1 MVIEALIL
9 IFCYTAVYI
18 ALQEAATPKL
28 LCLQFEPHPIIYLL
42 SKITTLIYLLDAQ
55 KMSIKIDNETVSFKR
70 NCFQCYSVPRHCDA
84 LRKTTPT
91 LSSTIGNYHM
101 THSRARAAYVVSSPA
116 AKGAPDVGGWDET
129 SYSVFTYVRTYA
141 VA

>member
-70 NCFQCYSVPRHCDA
+70 NCFQCYSVPRDCDA

-101 THSRARAAYVVSSPA
+101 THSRARATYVVSSPA
-116 AKGAPDVGGWDET
+116 AKGVGGWDET
-129 SYSVFTYVRTYA
+129 SYSVRTYIRCS
-141 VA
+141 